1 MNTKLWKSCT
11 IKRCSLL
18 SNGGISRILIVSLYG
33 GHKNQTNKLVSM
45 YNHFLHTV
53 ILLGSFWIFFSFLC
67 ICLGSD
73 LIYTNETVGSAKVS
87 FLLFYKVIKMY
98 GFQAGIWIFIF
109 TKVKISLLVFYDDSG
124 AKVEHLYGGFLVWLF
139 VTVCCSLYSCLQL
152 SLPKLLPQL
161 ISVMILG
168 DSNLHYLS
176 HWSFHYLH

>member
-1 MNTKLWKSCT
+1 
-11 IKRCSLL
+11 
-18 SNGGISRILIVSLYG
+18 
-33 GHKNQTNKLVSM
+33 M

-53 ILLGSFWIFFSFLC
+53 ILLDSFWIFFLFCVYVLAV
-67 ICLGSD
+67 IWFTLMRQ
-73 LIYTNETVGSAKVS
+73 LALQKFS

-109 TKVKISLLVFYDDSG
+109 TKVKTSLLVFYDDSG

-168 DSNLHYLS
+168 DLNLHYLS

>member
-1 MNTKLWKSCT
+1 M
-11 IKRCSLL
+11 
-18 SNGGISRILIVSLYG
+18 GGI
-33 GHKNQTNKLVSM
+33 KTKNKLVSM

-53 ILLGSFWIFFSFLC
+53 ILLDSFWIFFSFLC

-87 FLLFYKVIKMY
+87 FFTFLQSHQNVWISGWYLNIHLYKGKDFVAC
-98 GFQAGIWIFIF
+98 F
-109 TKVKISLLVFYDDSG
+109 FYDDSG

>member
-11 IKRCSLL
+11 IKRCSL
-18 SNGGISRILIVSLYG
+18 SANGGISRILIVSLYG
-33 GHKNQTNKLVSM
+33 GHKNKNKLVSM

-53 ILLGSFWIFFSFLC
+53 ILLDSFWIFFSFLC

-109 TKVKISLLVFYDDSG
+109 TKVKISLLVFLWWFGSKG
-124 AKVEHLYGGFLVWLF
+124 RTSLWWL
-139 VTVCCSLYSCLQL
+139 L
-152 SLPKLLPQL
+152 SL
-161 ISVMILG
+161 IVRYSVL
-168 DSNLHYLS
+168 
-176 HWSFHYLH
+176 

>member
-11 IKRCSLL
+11 IKRCSL
-18 SNGGISRILIVSLYG
+18 SANGGILRILIVSLYG
-33 GHKNQTNKLVSM
+33 GHKNKNKLVSM

-53 ILLGSFWIFFSFLC
+53 ILLDSFWIFFLFLC

-109 TKVKISLLVFYDDSG
+109 TKVKISLLVFLWWFGSKG
-124 AKVEHLYGGFLVWLF
+124 RTSLWWL
-139 VTVCCSLYSCLQL
+139 L
-152 SLPKLLPQL
+152 SL
-161 ISVMILG
+161 IVRYSVL
-168 DSNLHYLS
+168 
-176 HWSFHYLH
+176 

>member
-18 SNGGISRILIVSLYG
+18 ANGGILRILIVSLYG

-87 FLLFYKVIKMY
+87 FFTFLQSHQNV
-98 GFQAGIWIFIF
+98 WI
-109 TKVKISLLVFYDDSG
+109 SG
-124 AKVEHLYGGFLVWLF
+124 WYLNIHLYKGKDFVACFLWWFGSKGRTSLWWL
-139 VTVCCSLYSCLQL
+139 L
-152 SLPKLLPQL
+152 SL
-161 ISVMILG
+161 IVRYSVL
-168 DSNLHYLS
+168 
-176 HWSFHYLH
+176 